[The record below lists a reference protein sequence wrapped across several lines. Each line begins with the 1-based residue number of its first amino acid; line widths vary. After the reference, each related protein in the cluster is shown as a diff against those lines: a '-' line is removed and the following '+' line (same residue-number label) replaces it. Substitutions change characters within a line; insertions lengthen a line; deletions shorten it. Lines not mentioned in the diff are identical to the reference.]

1 MERIERGIIYN
12 DFSVI
17 ALFMS
22 LRGTLKLLKVQ
33 H

>member
-1 MERIERGIIYN
+1 MERIEKGIIFN
-12 DFSVI
+12 DFYVI

-22 LRGTLKLLKVQ
+22 LRGTPKLLKVQ